1 MVRFNL
7 KWMLIIVLSFA
18 SLKLSAQDDDL
29 LGDEPAITANN
40 KVNFAFKTT
49 KVINLQSLELLG
61 PGVFDFKMNHR
72 FGALSEGPI
81 NAFGLDLATIRFGGE
96 YGINRKLM
104 AGIGRSNVSGIKN
117 VDGYLKYR
125 VFQQTSDNK
134 KPLSLLLFY
143 GIENK
148 IGPSYSTLPASNK
161 LTHVAQLIIG
171 RKFNETFSAQLSPSY
186 VMGYN
191 SYNAAFNQVALGMG
205 MRMKLTMR
213 TTLNA
218 EWIPIL
224 TNKGMVRN
232 SASIG
237 FDIETGGHVFQVHFT
252 NSSGLNEAQFIS
264 NTNDTWDTYGIRFG
278 FNLSRVFTIVSP
290 SKFK

>member
-1 MVRFNL
+1 MVRFNIN
-7 KWMLIIVLSFA
+7 WMLVLVLSFA

-29 LGDEPAITANN
+29 LGDEPSIPADN

-49 KVINLQSLELLG
+49 KVINLQSLEMLG

-96 YGINRKLM
+96 YGINRNLM
-104 AGIGRSNVSGIKN
+104 AGIGRSNVSGSKN

-134 KPLSLLLFY
+134 KPVSLLLFY

-148 IGPSYSTLPASNK
+148 IGPSYSDVNLAK
-161 LTHVAQLIIG
+161 RLTHVAQIIVG
-171 RKFNETFSAQLSPSY
+171 RKFNETFSAQFSPSY

-264 NTNDTWDTYGIRFG
+264 NTHDTWDTYGIRFG

>member
-7 KWMLIIVLSFA
+7 KWILVIALSFV